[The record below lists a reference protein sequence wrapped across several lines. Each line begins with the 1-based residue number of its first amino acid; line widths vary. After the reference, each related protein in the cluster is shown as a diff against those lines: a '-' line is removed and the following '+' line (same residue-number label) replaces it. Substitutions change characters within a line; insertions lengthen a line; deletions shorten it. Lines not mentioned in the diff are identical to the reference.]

1 MAKRT
6 YQDKSL
12 AFTVVELL
20 TVVAIIVILA
30 SIVFP
35 VYNSAKRSGFKAVV
49 ASNLSQ
55 LNRTF
60 VLYASDYDDRTAYAT
75 DFCTSQSCAILSAVP
90 SIKVALKP
98 YGYKEDLVIV
108 PVGKGLEDYRQ
119 YGTSL
124 SYALDHLAAGPLSG
138 YDANCPVFFE
148 RNSYL
153 YDNGQLPRT
162 VKQRWMTT
170 FIGGQTKF
178 TGYGELFDFGDVCR
192 SQYPPVN
199 L

>member
-1 MAKRT
+1 MAKST

-12 AFTVVELL
+12 AFTAVELL
-20 TVVAIIVILA
+20 SIIAIIVILA
-30 SIVFP
+30 AIVFL
-35 VYNSAKRSGFKAVV
+35 VYNSAKRGGFRAVV

-55 LNRTF
+55 LNRAF
-60 VLYASDYDDRTAYAT
+60 VLYATDYDDRTAYST
-75 DFCTSQSCAILSAVP
+75 DFCTSQSCAISSTVP

-119 YGTSL
+119 YETSL
-124 SYALDHLAAGPLSG
+124 SFALDHLAAGPLSG
-138 YDANCPVFFE
+138 YDANCPVFYE

-153 YDNGQLPRT
+153 HDNGQLPRT
-162 VKQRWMTT
+162 MKQRWMTT

-178 TGYGELFDFGDVCR
+178 AGYAELFDFADACR
-192 SQYPPVN
+192 TLYPPIN
-199 L
+199 F